1 MSNWDLTR
9 SFGCV
14 GSEMQNVSV
23 LATDMDGTFIP
34 LEGNEEN
41 RRDLEILC
49 HELQK
54 RGLELVYVT
63 GRHYELV
70 LDAIRSHSLPEPR
83 WLVCDVGTSIYE
95 SAPDGGHRTVAA
107 YDKHLAEIVGRIHV
121 GVLQE
126 LFSSVSELRIQ
137 EHEKQG
143 QFKLSYYCD
152 AEALGP
158 LNAGVSQTLQDSRAP
173 YRVIAS
179 VDPFTGE
186 GLIDFL
192 PEGVSKDYA
201 LRWWVDHTHRDEKE
215 VVFAG
220 DSGNDLAALTAG
232 YRSIVV
238 ANADPSVAH
247 QARLAHQS
255 AGWTDR
261 LFLAAKPATSGVL
274 EGLNHFANSK
284 CEPKP

>member
-1 MSNWDLTR
+1 MTKI
-9 SFGCV
+9 
-14 GSEMQNVSV
+14 SV

-34 LEGNEEN
+34 LDGNEEN
-41 RRDLEILC
+41 RRDLEILRA
-49 HELQK
+49 ELQS
-54 RGLELVYVT
+54 RALELLYVT

-70 LDAIRSHSLPEPR
+70 LDAIRSHDLPEPR
-83 WLVCDVGTSIYE
+83 WLVCDVGSSVYQGDA
-95 SAPDGGHRTVAA
+95 SGGHRKVSD
-107 YDKHLAEIVGRIHV
+107 YDDHLTEIVEAFDV
-121 GVLQE
+121 PTLKD
-126 LFSSVSELRIQ
+126 LFSSMSEMRIQ
-137 EHEKQG
+137 ESEKQG
-143 QFKLSYYCD
+143 RFKLSYYCD
-152 AEALGP
+152 AGILSELSAQL
-158 LNAGVSQTLQDSRAP
+158 AQSLQENGAP
-173 YRVIAS
+173 YRLISS

-192 PEGVSKDYA
+192 PKGVSKDYA
-201 LRWWVDHTHRDEKE
+201 LRWWVGHTRRDEQE

-238 ANADPSVAH
+238 ANADPAVAR

-274 EGLNHFANSK
+274 EGLNHFSKANAG
-284 CEPKP
+284 PNRV